1 MLPKAFLRSC
11 THTYTKIK
19 LKFTNTHRQN
29 HIHTKKEKHTKIQDI
44 IYKQKQFQIDM
55 GQRQSQLCYM
65 ESEQSELFSHTKSG
79 QTCDHNRKII
89 LIHLLIMFHMHITN
103 RMESFW

>member
-44 IYKQKQFQIDM
+44 IYKQKQFQIDVS
-55 GQRQSQLCYM
+55 QRQSQLCYM
-65 ESEQSELFSHTKSG
+65 GSELSDIRNQAKHVIITGKSFSYLFSSCSVCT
-79 QTCDHNRKII
+79 
-89 LIHLLIMFHMHITN
+89 
-103 RMESFW
+103 